1 MIWDDLQSEPCL
13 HVRDLEPENTLVMNS
28 QEIREILRSIGYP
41 GCLYDYGTLL
51 VKLGEGEYASVY
63 GIEWAIP
70 YLNSRVYKLY
80 ENGVPSIELEVNR
93 FQHFRSLL

>member
-1 MIWDDLQSEPCL
+1 
-13 HVRDLEPENTLVMNS
+13 MNS

-63 GIEWAIP
+63 GISWAIPWPIP

-80 ENGVPSIELEVNR
+80 ENGVLSIELEVNR
-93 FQHFRSLL
+93 FQHFHSLLWWAGRGVGK